1 MDLQI
6 DRCVVYRMA
15 DDVKDREEGED
26 EDENLLL
33 LMNHQKR
40 IDVKDGEI
48 GTKAEE
54 QYGLWYEGV
63 VI

>member
-1 MDLQI
+1 
-6 DRCVVYRMA
+6 MA
-15 DDVKDREEGED
+15 DNVKDGEEGED

-33 LMNHQKR
+33 LMNHLKR